1 MTGQPAISCAM
12 THRGLGFLR
21 DWIEDNINL
30 DALPLENDPQ
40 VFAAKCLADA
50 ATAGLSRADIEGETG
65 SIEERILEAM
75 SDAADNELHR
85 RPEKDN

>member
-1 MTGQPAISCAM
+1 M

-21 DWIEDNINL
+21 DWLEDNINP

-40 VFAAKCLADA
+40 VLTAKCLADA
-50 ATAGLSRADIEGETG
+50 AKEGLSRADIEEDTG

-75 SDAADNELHR
+75 IDSADDELHR
-85 RPEKDN
+85 RPNKDN